1 MPFKL
6 CVHGRATPAPGR
18 ANFEG
23 SAMIL
28 GSHDQITIIALLWV
42 RSESG
47 HAPLGKFKGNRDRRA
62 GPNRDRLR
70 VTQQQ
75 QRQSRHESG
84 LQVSVSR
91 RVA

>member
-1 MPFKL
+1 
-6 CVHGRATPAPGR
+6 
-18 ANFEG
+18 
-23 SAMIL
+23 MIL
-28 GSHDQITIIALLWV
+28 GSRDQITIIALLWV

-47 HAPLGKFKGNRDRRA
+47 HAPLGKFKGNRRA
-62 GPNRDRLR
+62 GGTGIDS